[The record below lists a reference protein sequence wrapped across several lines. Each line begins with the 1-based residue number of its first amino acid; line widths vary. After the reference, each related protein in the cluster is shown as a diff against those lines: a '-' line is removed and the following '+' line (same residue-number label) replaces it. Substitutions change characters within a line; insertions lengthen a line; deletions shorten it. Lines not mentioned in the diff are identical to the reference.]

1 MNQIS
6 TLDKVSKNFAGLSE
20 QDLMATEGGFVITLT
35 TGAVIGIG
43 LAVTGLGA
51 GYYFGRK

>member
-20 QDLMATEGGFVITLT
+20 QDLLATEGGFVITLT

>member
-6 TLDKVSKNFAGLSE
+6 TLDKVNKNFAGLSE
-20 QDLMATEGGFVITLT
+20 QDLMETEGGFVITLT